1 MTEDDRQPC
10 GPVGLGSGLHSNS
23 TRAGNTECVGHAG
36 LGGPG
41 WLEGSGRGPGVP
53 GGPVAGDPGS
63 ALRPSGFELLLP
75 PLSPP
80 LQAGVQFRARS
91 CFFFPSPYRA
101 LSVSPSPG
109 LPCLVSRFRDPTSL
123 LACLHCGLNQSRSGP
138 EAPHVPCLP
147 VFSLIPA
154 FPSSSRPHPFIGF
167 LCPPL
172 SPSEPA
178 REPAQPCPVYTSGPV
193 C

>member
-23 TRAGNTECVGHAG
+23 RHAGNTECVGHAG

-41 WLEGSGRGPGVP
+41 RLEGSGRGPGVP
-53 GGPVAGDPGS
+53 GGPVARDPAS
-63 ALRPSGFELLLP
+63 ALRPSGLRAAP
-75 PLSPP
+75 PSLI
-80 LQAGVQFRARS
+80 S
-91 CFFFPSPYRA
+91 CKLAFS
-101 LSVSPSPG
+101 SG
-109 LPCLVSRFRDPTSL
+109 LVLVSFSSFLIAHYRYLPALTSHFWFPDL
-123 LACLHCGLNQSRSGP
+123 ETPPPSFHWGLNQSRSGP
-138 EAPHVPCLP
+138 EAPHVPCPP
-147 VFSLIPA
+147 VSSLISA
-154 FPSSSRPHPFIGF
+154 FPSSSHSHPFIGF

-172 SPSEPA
+172 SPFEPA

>member
-1 MTEDDRQPC
+1 MTVSPAAQLGWALVCTVTAHVQEIPSVWDTLVLVAPAGSRVWDEALGFQ
-10 GPVGLGSGLHSNS
+10 VGLWPATQALLCAPRGS
-23 TRAGNTECVGHAG
+23 
-36 LGGPG
+36 
-41 WLEGSGRGPGVP
+41 
-53 GGPVAGDPGS
+53 
-63 ALRPSGFELLLP
+63 ELLLP

-109 LPCLVSRFRDPTSL
+109 LPFLVSRFRDPTSL

-138 EAPHVPCLP
+138 EAPHVPCPP

-154 FPSSSRPHPFIGF
+154 FPSSSHPHPFIGF